1 MSKGK
6 EAFARLHYRFFGSRS
21 RPRPGGRLLLYHD
34 VRPEDASRFAAQL
47 DFLRAHYRVLPV
59 SQFLSSLSSPESHD
73 HPAVAIT
80 FDDGYRDN
88 YEVAYPLLRRAG
100 LSAAFFLVSSM
111 PAETA
116 AGRDAAPEPAPGGWS
131 PRLFMTWEE
140 LREMTRAGMEI
151 GLHSH
156 VHPNIAQLSTAEFE
170 ADVDANLQTIAQRL
184 NVTPVAYAVPFG
196 GGRHT
201 HPDLGTVLARR
212 EVRHALLATHGWND
226 AAVSPYRL
234 HRDAVQPEY
243 GRDYLRAILAG
254 CFDWVG

>member
-6 EAFARLHYRFFGSRS
+6 EAFARLHYRFFGGRS

-34 VRPEDASRFAAQL
+34 VRPADASRFAAQL
-47 DFLRAHYRVLPV
+47 DFLRAEYRVLPL
-59 SQFLSSLSSPESHD
+59 SEFLSALSSPESHER
-73 HPAVAIT
+73 PALAIT

-116 AGRDAAPEPAPGGWS
+116 ADRDASPEPGAGGWS

-140 LREMTRAGMEI
+140 LQEMTRTGMEI

-156 VHPNIAQLSTAEFE
+156 GHPNIAQLSTAELE
-170 ADVDANLQTIAQRL
+170 ADLDANLQSITRRL

-196 GGRHT
+196 SSRHT
-201 HPDLGTVLARR
+201 HPDLGSILARR
-212 EVRHALLATHGWND
+212 GVQHALLATHGWND
-226 AAVSPYRL
+226 ASVSPYRL
-234 HRDAVQPEY
+234 HRDAIQPAY
-243 GRDYLRAILAG
+243 GPGYLRAILGG
-254 CFDWVG
+254 CFDWLG